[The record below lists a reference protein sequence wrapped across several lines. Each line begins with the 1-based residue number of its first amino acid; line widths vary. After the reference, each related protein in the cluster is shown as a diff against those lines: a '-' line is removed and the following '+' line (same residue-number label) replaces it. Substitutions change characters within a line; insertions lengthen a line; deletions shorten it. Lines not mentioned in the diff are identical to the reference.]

1 MIFQVSSSR
10 RVLERPSIR
19 RSRGRCGRRCWRS
32 RPAASVVVGSAGLS
46 AEKMGKMKSVPFKPS
61 LSGVKAENVDATAE
75 QLWQR
80 IVRENPRASDEE
92 IEYLYLGAL
101 IDLFKDMRKRLS
113 N

>member
-1 MIFQVSSSR
+1 LS
-10 RVLERPSIR
+10 LL
-19 RSRGRCGRRCWRS
+19 
-32 RPAASVVVGSAGLS
+32 LS
-46 AEKMGKMKSVPFKPS
+46 AEKMGKMKSVPFKSS

-92 IEYLYLGAL
+92 IEYLYLGAV